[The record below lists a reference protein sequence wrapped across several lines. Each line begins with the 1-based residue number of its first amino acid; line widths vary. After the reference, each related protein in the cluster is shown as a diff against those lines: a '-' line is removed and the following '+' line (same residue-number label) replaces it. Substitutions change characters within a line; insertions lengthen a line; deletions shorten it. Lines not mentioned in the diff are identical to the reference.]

1 MSKVK
6 EYYANEAEKQV
17 DEILSDF
24 RENKFDEKTTKEKI
38 LEVDNINLIDLS
50 AENVDEFLYYTKQ

>member
-24 RENKFDEKTTKEKI
+24 RENKFDEKTAKEKI
-38 LEVDNINLIDLS
+38 LEVENINLIDLS

>member
-17 DEILSDF
+17 DKILSDF

-38 LEVDNINLIDLS
+38 LEVENINLIDLS

>member
-38 LEVDNINLIDLS
+38 LEVENINLIDLS